1 MKTVN
6 VILSVL
12 VLIAA
17 VVSAVFSYFLYE
29 KRVAFVEGWEQLSAA
44 IYDNAKTLDRNSGT
58 NAAKELTAEKLSHT
72 GYSADA
78 MKKSLGTFVKQGK
91 AIAAQRDMM
100 AETLQSVGR
109 TVSAGTGSAADFKA
123 VDSSE
128 EQSAKVKKAV
138 SAVISNRSKVFRAL
152 NNIVRVDS
160 NKLSRGD
167 VSGLNPVKNMAEAKE
182 SYKNTI
188 ANLARLANVSG
199 PGRDANAAVDSKN
212 IERAVIA
219 KINSVNQIRIQ
230 LDRANNTVY
239 TQKQTIASKDKTI
252 SSRDAVIA
260 EKNRQIND
268 LKRALGIDP
277 DGQFAMWTAEEARL
291 RTAGEV
297 TKVSDEYGYIVL
309 NLGTASTAAQKAG
322 KKVINVSLDLKS
334 GLEFY
339 VVRGSDNDLIA
350 VVTLDKVGEKESTAN
365 IPMDKVGKIKT
376 GDKVL
381 YKQAK

>member
-78 MKKSLGTFVKQGK
+78 MRKSLGTFVKQGK

-138 SAVISNRSKVFRAL
+138 STVISNRSKVFRAL

-167 VSGLNPVKNMAEAKE
+167 VSGLNPVRNMAEAKE

-199 PGRDANAAVDSKN
+199 PGRDTNAAVDSKN

-239 TQKQTIASKDKTI
+239 AQKQTIASKDKTI

-291 RTAGEV
+291 RTTGEV